1 MSSPPAERR
10 PWLLGPAP
18 DLLLGCGLGY
28 AALVL
33 GLAALGTG
41 MTTVSGWLP
50 LVILVTGIP
59 HYGATLV
66 RVYAKA
72 DARRRYARYAFGLG
86 ALVWGTFVASLYSPR
101 LGALFI
107 TLYLTW
113 SPWHYTGQN
122 FGLAMMFLRRAGAT
136 VSPGL
141 RRLVHASFVLSFVP
155 VFANIH
161 RAGSGGSDPLYAA
174 SEGYRFAPLG
184 IPEGVF
190 AVVLGLAGL
199 GYAVTTGA
207 MLWQLGRQGKL
218 GRFAPVI
225 ALVASQAA
233 WFLLPVVLGWFAPA
247 LYGPGGPTALAFIW
261 VAIAHSVQYL
271 WISLYYARS
280 SGSVRATGR
289 ATLGYLGV
297 TVLAGAALWV
307 VPAIVCA
314 PGALGLLPFESGLG
328 LLVAAAVNV
337 HHFILD
343 GAIWKLR
350 HAPVGGVLVAQAT
363 AAPESARGKPAGFSW
378 PGRAA
383 LVLVGGVAVVC
394 WVVAA
399 WEKEMGSR
407 RAVAAGDLGRLEIA
421 ARRLALVGRD
431 GPRIHVSLGR
441 LAARQGDQGRA
452 LSEYRKSLALHP
464 TPDAWI
470 GIGKIHEARRELE
483 PARDAY
489 GAAIALDPRD
499 ATALDHLAGVLL
511 ALGDWEQAVSTSY
524 RAALYAPDQPAIRR
538 RYDELLGRLAAPPEA
553 QEADE
558 IVVRAEAE
566 ELR

>member
-1 MSSPPAERR
+1 MSSPPAARR

-33 GLAALGTG
+33 GLAALGTR

-50 LVILVTGIP
+50 LAILVTGIP

-66 RVYAKA
+66 RVYGRAE
-72 DARRRYARYAFGLG
+72 ARRRYATYAFHLG

-141 RRLVHASFVLSFVP
+141 RRLVRASFVLSFVP

-161 RAGSGGSDPLYAA
+161 RAGSGGADPLYAA

-184 IPEGVF
+184 IPEDVF
-190 AVVLGLAGL
+190 AVVLGLAGI
-199 GYAVTTGA
+199 GYVATTAA
-207 MLWQLGRQGKL
+207 MLWQLGRQGGM
-218 GRFAPVI
+218 GRFAPAL

-233 WFLLPVVLGWFAPA
+233 WFVLPVVLGWFSPA

-261 VAIAHSVQYL
+261 VALAHSVQYL
-271 WISLYYARS
+271 WISLHFARA
-280 SGSVRATGR
+280 SGAVGGTAR

-297 TVLAGAALWV
+297 AILAGAALWV
-307 VPAIVCA
+307 VPALVSA

-350 HAPVGGVLVAQAT
+350 HAPVSEALVAPAM
-363 AAPESARGKPAGFSW
+363 AAPALAPPSPARLAW
-378 PGRAA
+378 LGRAA
-383 LVLVGGVAVVC
+383 LVGVGGVAVAC
-394 WVVAA
+394 WVLAA
-399 WEKEMGSR
+399 WEKEVGQR
-407 RAVAAGDLGRLEIA
+407 RAVAAGDFARLGVA
-421 ARRLALVGRD
+421 ARRLAMVGRD
-431 GPRIHVSLGR
+431 GPRIHVALGR
-441 LAARQGDQGRA
+441 LAARRGDEATA
-452 LSEYRKSLALHP
+452 LAEYRRSLALHP
-464 TPDAWI
+464 TPEAWI
-470 GIGKIHEARRELE
+470 GIGKVHEARRALE

-489 GAAIALDPRD
+489 QAALALDPED
-499 ATALDHLAGVLL
+499 ATALDHLAGVWL
-511 ALGDWEQAVSTSY
+511 ALGDWDRAVATSY
-524 RAALYAPDQPAIRR
+524 RAALHAPDRPEIRR
-538 RYDELLGRLAAPPEA
+538 RYEDLLARLAAPPEVQA
-553 QEADE
+553 ADE
-558 IVVRAEAE
+558 IVVHAGAE